1 MDARSKPAGS
11 EPQQRPAGS
20 EPQPGPRARG
30 KTIRPHGWQ
39 FSPPACLAREVT
51 ARAVGPLLGFVLRG
65 PTVTGAEHLADLE
78 IPAIICP
85 THASHFDFSAMR
97 LALGPRHRRR
107 LAAAAAADYFTI
119 SRKRWFFAAW
129 LGSFAFKRTGQ
140 GDDSFAAAAGL
151 LDAGWNVLIFPEGTR
166 SRTGE
171 IAAFHPGAGLL
182 AVRTGRQVLPVKI
195 VGIAAVLPKGGRRP
209 HRAPVEVRFG
219 APLRALPGEHAR
231 DLTARLEAA
240 VRAL

>member
-1 MDARSKPAGS
+1 M
-11 EPQQRPAGS
+11 
-20 EPQPGPRARG
+20 G
-30 KTIRPHGWQ
+30 KVIRPHGWQ
-39 FSPPACLAREVT
+39 FSRSAIVAREIT
-51 ARAVGPLLGFVLRG
+51 ARIVGPFLGYVLRG
-65 PTVTGAEHLADLE
+65 PRVIGAEHLDELDL
-78 IPAIICP
+78 PAIICP

-97 LALGPRHRRR
+97 LALGPRVRRR

-129 LGSFAFKRTGQ
+129 LGSFAFKRTGR

-171 IAAFHPGAGLL
+171 IAPFRGGAALL
-182 AVRTGRQVLPVKI
+182 AAHTGRQILPVRI
-195 VGIAAVLPKGGRRP
+195 VGIAAVLPTGAWRP

-219 APLRALPGEHAR
+219 TPMRPLPGEHAR
-231 DLTARLEAA
+231 DFTARLETV

>member
-1 MDARSKPAGS
+1 MPGDGPPTPDTQPDAPDTA
-11 EPQQRPAGS
+11 
-20 EPQPGPRARG
+20 PQPVRTGG

-39 FSPPACLAREVT
+39 FSPAACFAREVT
-51 ARAVGPLLGFVLRG
+51 ARLVGPFLAYFLRG
-65 PTVTGAEHLADLE
+65 PKVLGAEHLAELE
-78 IPAIICP
+78 PPAIICP

-107 LAAAAAADYFTI
+107 LSAAAAADYFTV

-166 SRTGE
+166 SMTGQ
-171 IAAFHPGAGLL
+171 IAPFRPGAGLL
-182 AVRTGRQVLPVKI
+182 AVHTGRQVLPVRI
-195 VGIAAVLPKGGRRP
+195 VGIAAVLPKGARRP

-219 APLRALPGEHAR
+219 APMRALPGEHAR
-231 DLTARLEAA
+231 EFTARLEAV

>member
-1 MDARSKPAGS
+1 MDTL
-11 EPQQRPAGS
+11 
-20 EPQPGPRARG
+20 PQPGPTPQPEPVPQPPHAPVGG

-39 FSPPACLAREVT
+39 FSPVACLAREVT
-51 ARAVGPLLGFVLRG
+51 ARVVGPFLGYVLRG
-65 PTVTGAEHLADLE
+65 PKVTGGQHLDELE
-78 IPAIICP
+78 LPAIICP

-97 LALGPRHRRR
+97 LALGPRVRRR
-107 LAAAAAADYFTI
+107 LSAAAAADYFTA

-140 GDDSFAAAAGL
+140 GDDSFAIAAGL
-151 LDAGWNVLIFPEGTR
+151 LDMGWNVLIFPEGTR

-171 IAAFHPGAGLL
+171 IAPFHGGAALL
-182 AVRTGRQVLPVKI
+182 AMRTGHQVLPVRI
-195 VGIAAVLPKGGRRP
+195 VGIAAVLPKGARRP

-219 APLRALPGEHAR
+219 APMRPLPGEHTR
-231 DLTARLEAA
+231 DFNARLEAV